1 MEKSGKNFAIM
12 ALFSM
17 IVISMTRTPRFEQ
30 MGLGIID
37 ISLKTLLLFTG
48 GIVLLAVIF
57 LIAVVI
63 KKRKS
68 KKKKR

>member
-12 ALFSM
+12 CLFSM
-17 IVISMTRTPRFEQ
+17 IVISMTRTPLFEQ
-30 MGLGIID
+30 MGLGSID

-63 KKRKS
+63 KKRK
-68 KKKKR
+68 KR